1 MPVQKR
7 RLKVRMKVGVYV
19 CHCGINIANTVDVEA
34 VKNFAENQ
42 PQVVVAR
49 NYTYMCSDPGQDLIV
64 HDIDEY
70 QLDRIVV
77 AACTPAMHEITFRR
91 TLSKSA
97 LNPYC
102 LEIANIREQC
112 SWVHGDRTRA
122 TEKAKELVSA
132 AIAKVL
138 LLEPLEEKEIQM
150 RRSALVIGG
159 GIAGLQSALDIAESG
174 FEVFLVEKEP
184 SVGGRMAQLNKTY
197 PTMAT
202 TEDFI
207 SVKMKGAE
215 KHPNIELLTYS
226 EIVAVE
232 GYVGNFTVAVRRK
245 PRYIDPLKCSSCGQC
260 EEICPVRVPNE
271 FNLGLDR
278 RPAIYLPFPK
288 AIPQCYVIDPDACLY
303 LARGECGRCVEGCPS
318 GAIDFTQKEEEKTID
333 AGTIVV
339 ATGFEP
345 FDARLK
351 PEFGYDRYERVITG
365 LELERL
371 LSPSGPTGGNLPAH
385 WGEPESIVFIQCVGS
400 RDKTVG
406 NEYCSR
412 ICCMYTAKQAN
423 LLTEKF
429 SGARITVCYIDVR
442 AFEKGCEEF
451 YERVQKTG
459 VIYRKGIP
467 SEIYRR
473 GEKLVVKAEDSLV
486 GELYE
491 EEADLVVLAT
501 GLTPAREADN
511 LRNLFKLNQTP
522 DRFFMEAHPKL
533 RPLDTAIDGIY
544 LSGTCQGPRGIADT
558 VAHAHGTAS
567 RATIPLFQGKVK
579 IEPITASIDAEICSG
594 CGLCEDVCEY
604 QALKIDVYRGH
615 MTVNA
620 ALCKGCGAC
629 HSVCPVKAVTVKQ
642 FKTEQVLVQ
651 IEMMA

>member
-1 MPVQKR
+1 
-7 RLKVRMKVGVYV
+7 MKIGVYV
-19 CHCGINIANTVDVEA
+19 CHCGINIADHVDVEA
-34 VKNFAENQ
+34 VKNFAENH
-42 PQVVVAR
+42 PKVAIAR
-49 NYTYMCSDPGQDLIV
+49 NYIYMCSDPGQDLIV
-64 HDIDEY
+64 KDIETY
-70 QLDRIVV
+70 QLDRVVV
-77 AACTPAMHEITFRR
+77 AACSPTLHERTFRNAI
-91 TLSKSA
+91 SKTG
-97 LNPYC
+97 LNPYF

-112 SWVHGDRTRA
+112 SWVHSDRTKA

-138 LLEPLEEKEIQM
+138 LLESLEEKEVQIRQ
-150 RRSALVIGG
+150 SVLVVGG

-174 FEVFLVEKEP
+174 FEVFLVEKDP
-184 SVGGRMAQLNKTY
+184 SIGGRMAQLNKTY
-197 PTMAT
+197 PTMGT
-202 TEDFI
+202 VEDLI
-207 SVKMKGAE
+207 VLKMKGAE
-215 KHPNIELLTYS
+215 EHPNIELLPYS
-226 EIVAVE
+226 EIVTVE
-232 GYVGNFTVAVRRK
+232 GFVGNFTVELREK
-245 PRYIDPLKCSSCGQC
+245 PRYIDPLKCTSCGQC

-278 RPAIYLPFPK
+278 RPAIYLPFPQ
-288 AIPQCYVIDPDACLY
+288 AIPNRYVIDPDACQY
-303 LARGECGRCVEGCPS
+303 LMRGECDRCVEGCPP
-318 GAIDFTQKEEEKTID
+318 GAIDFTQKEREKVIEV
-333 AGTIVV
+333 GTIVI

-385 WGEPESIVFIQCVGS
+385 WGTPDSIVFIQCVGS

-412 ICCMYTAKQAN
+412 ICCMYTAKQAD
-423 LLTEKF
+423 LLREKF
-429 SGARITVCYIDVR
+429 PDARITVCYIDVR
-442 AFEKGCEEF
+442 AFGKGYEEF
-451 YERVQKTG
+451 YEKVQKAG

-467 SEIYRR
+467 SEIYKR
-473 GEKLVVKAEDSLV
+473 GEKLIVKAEDSLV

-491 EEADLVVLAT
+491 EEVDLVVLAT
-501 GLTPAREADN
+501 GLTPARGADG
-511 LRNLFKLNQTP
+511 LGNLFKLNQTP

-544 LSGTCQGPRGIADT
+544 LSGTCQGPKGIADT

-579 IEPITASIDAEICSG
+579 IEPITASIVGEICSG

-604 QALKIDVYRGH
+604 QALKMDVYRGH

-620 ALCKGCGAC
+620 VLCKGCGAC
-629 HSVCPVKAVTVKQ
+629 HSVCPVKAITVKQ

>member
-1 MPVQKR
+1 MNI
-7 RLKVRMKVGVYV
+7 GVYV
-19 CHCGINIANTVDVEA
+19 CHCGINIADHVDVEA
-34 VKNFAENQ
+34 LENSAGKH
-42 PQVVVAR
+42 PRVAVAR

-64 HDIDEY
+64 YDIEAY
-70 QLDRIVV
+70 QLDRVVV
-77 AACTPAMHEITFRR
+77 AACSPTMHEVTFRK
-91 TLSKSA
+91 TLSKA
-97 LNPYC
+97 GLNPYC

-112 SWVHGDRTRA
+112 SWVHSDRTRA
-122 TEKAKELVSA
+122 TAKAKELVAA
-132 AIAKVL
+132 AISKAL

-159 GIAGLQSALDIAESG
+159 GIAGLQSALDIADSG
-174 FEVFLVEKEP
+174 FEVFLIEKDP
-184 SVGGRMAQLNKTY
+184 SVGGHMAKLSKTY
-197 PTMAT
+197 PTMAAA
-202 TEDFI
+202 EDSI
-207 SVKMKGAE
+207 SLKMKRAGE
-215 KHPNIELLTYS
+215 HPRIELLTYS
-226 EIVAVE
+226 DIVGVE
-232 GYVGNFTVAVRRK
+232 GYVGNFTVGVRKK

-278 RPAIYLPFPK
+278 RPAIYLPFPQ
-288 AIPQCYVIDPDACLY
+288 AIPHCYVIDPSACLY
-303 LARGECGRCVEGCPS
+303 VMKGECGRCVEMCPS
-318 GAIDFTQKEEEKTID
+318 GAIDFTQEEEERTIE

-339 ATGFEP
+339 ATGFAP
-345 FDARLK
+345 FDPRLK
-351 PEFGYDRYERVITG
+351 PEFGYDHYERVITG

-371 LSPSGPTGGNLPAH
+371 LSSSGPTGGNLPAH
-385 WGEPESIVFIQCVGS
+385 WGAPESMVFIQCVGS

-423 LLTEKF
+423 LLREKF
-429 SGARITVCYIDVR
+429 PDMRITVCYIDVR
-442 AFEKGCEEF
+442 AFEKGSEEF
-451 YERVQKTG
+451 YTEVQEGG

-467 SEIYRR
+467 SEIYQR
-473 GEKLVVKAEDSLV
+473 GDKLIVKAEDSLL
-486 GELYE
+486 GEVYE
-491 EEADLVVLAT
+491 EEVDLVVLAT
-501 GLTPAREADN
+501 GLTPAREATG
-511 LRNLFKLNQTP
+511 LRNLFKLSQTP

-604 QALKIDVYRGH
+604 QALKRDVYRGH
-615 MTVNA
+615 MIVNA
-620 ALCKGCGAC
+620 ALCKGCGTC